1 VEPIIIFQVDQLS
14 TLDPLH
20 TQSTTVLMVS
30 DGWFTALPEYFQ
42 VLERTIFV
50 EIPFCIFVQDTVV
63 WTGLAVTV
71 HTNVMELP

>member
-1 VEPIIIFQVDQLS
+1 
-14 TLDPLH
+14 
-20 TQSTTVLMVS
+20 MVS
-30 DGWFTALPEYFQ
+30 DGWFTALPEYFP